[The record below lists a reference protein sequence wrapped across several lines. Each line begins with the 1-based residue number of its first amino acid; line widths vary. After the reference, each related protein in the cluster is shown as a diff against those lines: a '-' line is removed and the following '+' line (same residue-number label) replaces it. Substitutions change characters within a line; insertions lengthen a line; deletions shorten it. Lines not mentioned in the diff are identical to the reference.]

1 MTAIAVWTGATSFSL
16 GDIRRAVT
24 AQDTG
29 FVFKCTRAGTSDS
42 NEPIWPRKLGS
53 TVIDGDSTGGAIWTA
68 ISSVYQELQKSN
80 PSAIIELFELKLK
93 EGIHYPTGNPE
104 SVLIVQRFHA
114 GTSLDSNGEVVW
126 QGNSYSRLPIT
137 ASGFEYKSGQ
147 VPRPGLTISNALS
160 TVSSLLQT
168 ANSTTPGNDLA
179 GAELIRVRTLARY
192 LDAANFPDGNNTLG
206 TPDPYAEFPR
216 ETWIVDRKASESR
229 ESVSFELSA
238 SLDLQGV
245 RGPKRQCLRS
255 EFPGVGTF
263 FA

>member
-1 MTAIAVWTGATSFSL
+1 MSAVAAWAASTSFSV
-16 GDIRRAVT
+16 GDVRRATSV
-24 AQDTG
+24 QDTG
-29 FVFKCTRAGTSDS
+29 FVFKVTTAGTSGS
-42 NEPIWPRKLGS
+42 SEPVWPRKLES
-53 TVIDGDSTGGAIWTA
+53 TVVDGGVTWTA
-68 ISSVYQELQKSN
+68 ISSVYQELQKLN

-93 EGIHYPTGNPE
+93 EGIHYATGNPD
-104 SVLIVQRFHA
+104 SVTTTQRFHA
-114 GTSLDSNGEVVW
+114 GTNLNSNGEVVW
-126 QGNSYSRLPIT
+126 QGNSYTRLPIA

-160 TVSSLLQT
+160 AVTAILQT
-168 ANSTTPGNDLA
+168 ANETTPGNDLA
-179 GAELIRVRTLARY
+179 GSELIRIRTLARY
-192 LDAANFPDGNNTLG
+192 LDAVNFPGNSNPLG

-216 ETWIVDRKASESR
+216 ETWIVDRKSSESR

-238 SLDLQGV
+238 SLDLVGV